1 MTFESYMSKFA
12 LSLHEQVKKQPYRR
26 VLKFKILKKYNILF
40 LYNYINLPKK
50 NFMVSNEIF
59 HSQKSVI

>member
-50 NFMVSNEIF
+50 KF
-59 HSQKSVI
+59 HGI